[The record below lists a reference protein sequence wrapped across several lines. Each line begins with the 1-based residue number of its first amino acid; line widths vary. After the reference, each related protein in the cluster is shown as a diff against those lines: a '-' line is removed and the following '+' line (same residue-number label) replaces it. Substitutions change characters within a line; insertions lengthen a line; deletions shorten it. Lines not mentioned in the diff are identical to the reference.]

1 MVMPQLSHANEQ
13 FYPHG
18 LKSIS
23 QGTVYQTRLST
34 PQLTAIGLLA
44 LLSTA
49 NLHCHVVQACNAWNV
64 ALVMLGVGSEMRELQ
79 LT

>member
-23 QGTVYQTRLST
+23 QGTVHQTS
-34 PQLTAIGLLA
+34 
-44 LLSTA
+44 
-49 NLHCHVVQACNAWNV
+49 
-64 ALVMLGVGSEMRELQ
+64 GS
-79 LT
+79 